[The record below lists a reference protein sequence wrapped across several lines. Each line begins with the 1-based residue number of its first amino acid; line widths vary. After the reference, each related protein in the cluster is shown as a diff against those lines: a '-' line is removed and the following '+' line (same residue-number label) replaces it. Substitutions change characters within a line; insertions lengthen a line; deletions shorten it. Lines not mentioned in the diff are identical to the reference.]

1 MKYSNFLE
9 KATLPFLAALCTGIL
24 LTAQT
29 PLSVKE
35 SVAYAVKNSPQVLKS
50 RLETLRNEEKVKE
63 YKSSG
68 LPQVNFNTSLLYNLK
83 LPTQLV
89 PNFFEGKPEELIPVQ
104 FGTDMSVLSGV
115 ELNQLAY
122 SQTYWTG
129 LKAARELS
137 LLDRLIES
145 KTQEELVYNVVR
157 TYYQAKVLEQQRG
170 LLNANLDQVRAL
182 LKLTELQYQNGFA
195 KKLDVDQLRVNQIS
209 LETQLQNL
217 QLQYEQLVQ
226 ALKLAMAMPF
236 DQEITL
242 VDTLLADPA
251 ALVKAP
257 ADYTSATGNKLDL
270 AILDKQATLQ
280 QLNVDVYRA
289 GYYPSLR
296 LVAGYNFQGQGNRLG
311 DFGDGNR
318 WFNFSQV
325 GLNISVPIFDGF
337 LKKSQIQQ
345 GNIELLKIAEDRKQL
360 QQNLEFQFGNARRQ
374 LQSTWNSLNV
384 LKENQKVAAEV
395 YTVTRKRF
403 EQGVASITEVLT
415 AERTMREVQ
424 SSYLS
429 TILQYNLA
437 LIDLEYANGNILQ
450 LFN

>member
-1 MKYSNFLE
+1 MHYRKFAFNALT
-9 KATLPFLAALCTGIL
+9 ACMVLLCTNIPLAA
-24 LTAQT
+24 QT
-29 PLSVKE
+29 SLSLKE

-50 RLETLRNEEKVKE
+50 RLQTLQNEEKIKE

-68 LPQVNFNTSLLYNLK
+68 LPQVNFNTSLVYNLK
-83 LPTQLV
+83 LPTQLI
-89 PNFFEGKPEELIPVQ
+89 PNFFEGKPEELVPVQ

-137 LLDRLIES
+137 LLDRLVES
-145 KTQEELVYNVVR
+145 KTQEELIYNVVR
-157 TYYQAKVLEQQRG
+157 TYYQAKVVDQQKG
-170 LLNANLDQVRAL
+170 LVRANLGQVSAL
-182 LKLTELQYQNGFA
+182 LKLTELQFQNGFA
-195 KKLDVDQLRVNQIS
+195 KKVDVDQLRVNKVS
-209 LETQLQNL
+209 LETQLLNL
-217 QLQYEQLVQ
+217 DLQHEQLLH
-226 ALKLAMAMPF
+226 ALKLVMAMPF
-236 DQEITL
+236 DQEISL
-242 VDTLLADPA
+242 ADTLLADPA
-251 ALVKAP
+251 GLLSAP
-257 ADYTSATGNKLDL
+257 TDYPATINNKLDL
-270 AILDKQATLQ
+270 AILDKQANLQ

-296 LVAGYNFQGQGNRLG
+296 LVAGYNYQGQGNKIG

-345 GNIELLKIAEDRKQL
+345 GNIELLKIAEDRRNL
-360 QQNLEFQFGNARRQ
+360 QQNLQYQLGNARRQ
-374 LQSTWNSLNV
+374 LQSTWNSLGV
-384 LKENQKVAAEV
+384 LKENQQVAEEIYA
-395 YTVTRKRF
+395 VTRKRF

-424 SSYLS
+424 SAYLS
-429 TILQYNLA
+429 TVLQYNLA
-437 LIDLEYANGNILQ
+437 IIDMEYANGNLLK

>member
-1 MKYSNFLE
+1 MHLWKIIAKKVAIGLVFLC
-9 KATLPFLAALCTGIL
+9 ASALLG
-24 LTAQT
+24 AQT
-29 PLSVKE
+29 PLSLKE
-35 SVAYAVKNSPQVLKS
+35 SVRFAVKNSPQVLKS
-50 RLETLRNEEKVKE
+50 KLETLKNEEKIKE

-68 LPQVNFNTSLLYNLK
+68 LPQVNFSSNLVYNLK
-83 LPTQLV
+83 LPTQLI
-89 PNFFEGKPEELIPVQ
+89 PNFFEGKPEELVPVQ

-137 LLDRLIES
+137 TLDRLIES
-145 KTQEELVYNVVR
+145 KTQEELIYNVVR
-157 TYYQAKVLEQQRG
+157 TYYQAKVVDQQKALVR
-170 LLNANLDQVRAL
+170 ANMDQVVAL

-195 KKLDVDQLRVNQIS
+195 KKVDVDQLRVNKVS

-217 QLQYEQLVQ
+217 GLQYEQLLH

-236 DQEITL
+236 EQEIVL

-251 ALVKAP
+251 ALATAP
-257 ADYTSATGNKLDL
+257 QERTPNVNNKLDL
-270 AILDKQATLQ
+270 AILDRQATLQ
-280 QLNVDVYRA
+280 QLAVDVYRA

-296 LVAGYNFQGQGNRLG
+296 IFAGYNFQGQGNSIG
-311 DFGDGNR
+311 DFGDSKS

-345 GNIELLKIAEDRKQL
+345 GNIELLKIAEDRRQL
-360 QQNLEFQFGNARRQ
+360 QQNLQFQYGNARRQ
-374 LQSTWNSLNV
+374 LQSTWNSLSV
-384 LKENQKVAAEV
+384 LKENQQVAEEI
-395 YTVTRKRF
+395 YSVTRKRF

-424 SSYLS
+424 SSYLA
-429 TILQYNLA
+429 TVLQYNLA
-437 LIDLEYANGNILQ
+437 LIDLEYANGNMLQ

>member
-1 MKYSNFLE
+1 MNYWNFTA
-9 KATLPFLAALCTGIL
+9 KAAFPFFAALCTGFL

-35 SVAYAVKNSPQVLKS
+35 SVAYAVKNSPQILKAK
-50 RLETLRNEEKVKE
+50 LETLRNEEKVKE
-63 YKSSG
+63 VKSSG
-68 LPQVNFNTSLLYNLK
+68 MPQVNFNANLVYNLK

-122 SQTYWTG
+122 SQSYWTG

-137 LLDRLIES
+137 LLNRLVES

-157 TYYQAKVLEQQRG
+157 TYYQGKVLEQQKG

-217 QLQYEQLVQ
+217 QLQYEQVVQ
-226 ALKLAMAMPF
+226 GLKLVMAMPF

-257 ADYTSATGNKLDL
+257 ADYTSATGSKLDL
-270 AILDKQATLQ
+270 AILDKQANLQ

-289 GYYPSLR
+289 GYYPSVR
-296 LVAGYNFQGQGNRLG
+296 LIAGYNYQGQGNKLG

-360 QQNLEFQFGNARRQ
+360 QQNLDFQFGNARRQ
-374 LQSTWNSLNV
+374 LQSTWNSLSV

-395 YTVTRKRF
+395 YAVTRKRF

>member
-1 MKYSNFLE
+1 MNDWKFPA
-9 KATLPFLAALCTGIL
+9 KALALFMAIFCTSMPL
-24 LTAQT
+24 RAQT
-29 PLSVKE
+29 PLSIKE
-35 SVAYAVKNSPQVLKS
+35 SVAFALKNSPQVLKS
-50 RLETLRNEEKVKE
+50 KLMTLQNEEKIKE
-63 YKSSG
+63 YKSTG
-68 LPQVNFNTSLLYNLK
+68 MPQVNFNTNLVYNLK

-89 PNFFEGKPEELIPVQ
+89 PNFFAGKPEELIPVQ
-104 FGTDMSVLSGV
+104 FGTDMSILSGV

-137 LLDRLIES
+137 LLDRLVES
-145 KTQEELVYNVVR
+145 KTKEELVYNVVR
-157 TYYQAKVLEQQRG
+157 TYYQAKVLEQQKG
-170 LLNANLDQVRAL
+170 LLTANLDQIRAL

-195 KKLDVDQLRVNQIS
+195 KKVDVDQLRVNQIS

-226 ALKLAMAMPF
+226 ALKLTMAMPF
-236 DQEITL
+236 DQEIAL

-257 ADYTSATGNKLDL
+257 ADYTSSVGSKLDL

-296 LVAGYNFQGQGNRLG
+296 LLAGYNFQGQGNTLS

-325 GLNISVPIFDGF
+325 GLNLSVPIFDGF

-374 LQSTWNSLNV
+374 LQSTWNSINV
-384 LKENQKVAAEV
+384 LKQNQIVAAEV
-395 YTVTRKRF
+395 YAVTRKRF

-415 AERTMREVQ
+415 SERTMREVQ

>member
-1 MKYSNFLE
+1 MNYRNFTA
-9 KATLPFLAALCTGIL
+9 KAALPFLASLCTGIL

-50 RLETLRNEEKVKE
+50 KLETLRNEEKVKE
-63 YKSSG
+63 VKSTG
-68 LPQVNFNTSLLYNLK
+68 LPQVNFNTNLVYNLK

-115 ELNQLAY
+115 ELNQIAY

-137 LLDRLIES
+137 LLNRLVES

-157 TYYQAKVLEQQRG
+157 TYYQAKVLEQQKG
-170 LLNANLDQVRAL
+170 LLNANLDQIRAL
-182 LKLTELQYQNGFA
+182 LNLTDLQYQNGFA
-195 KKLDVDQLRVNQIS
+195 KKVDVDQLRVNQIS

-270 AILDKQATLQ
+270 AILDKQANLQ

-289 GYYPSLR
+289 GYYPSVR
-296 LVAGYNFQGQGNRLG
+296 LFAGYNYQGQGNRLG

-337 LKKSQIQQ
+337 LKRSQIQQ

-395 YTVTRKRF
+395 YAVTRKRF

-415 AERTMREVQ
+415 SERTMREVQ

>member
-1 MKYSNFLE
+1 MNDWNFHV
-9 KATLPFLAALCTGIL
+9 KAMVLFLAIFCKSIL
-24 LTAQT
+24 LHAQT
-29 PLSVKE
+29 ALSVKE
-35 SVAYAVKNSPQVLKS
+35 SVAFAVKNSPQILKS
-50 RLETLRNEEKVKE
+50 RLETLKNEEKIKE

-68 LPQVNFNTSLLYNLK
+68 LPQVNFSTNLVYNLK
-83 LPTQLV
+83 LPTQLI
-89 PNFFEGKPEELIPVQ
+89 PNFFEGKPEELVPVQ

-137 LLDRLIES
+137 LLDRLVES

-157 TYYQAKVLEQQRG
+157 TYYQAKVLDQQKG
-170 LLNANLDQVRAL
+170 LVRANLEQVVAL
-182 LKLTELQYQNGFA
+182 LRLTELQYQNGFA
-195 KKLDVDQLRVNQIS
+195 KKVDVDQLRVNKVS

-217 QLQYEQLVQ
+217 GLQYEQLLH

-236 DQEITL
+236 EQEIVL
-242 VDTLLADPA
+242 ADTLLADPA
-251 ALVKAP
+251 ALAGAP
-257 ADYTSATGNKLDL
+257 PEHTPSVSNKLDL

-280 QLNVDVYRA
+280 QLSVDVYRA
-289 GYYPSLR
+289 GYFPSLR
-296 LVAGYNFQGQGNRLG
+296 LFAGYNFQGQGNRLG
-311 DFGDGNR
+311 DFGDSKS

-325 GLNISVPIFDGF
+325 GLNLSVPIFDGF

-345 GNIELLKIAEDRKQL
+345 GNIELLKIAEDRRQL
-360 QQNLEFQFGNARRQ
+360 QQNLEFQYGNARRQ
-374 LQSTWNSLNV
+374 LQSTWNSLSV
-384 LKENQKVAAEV
+384 LKENQQVAEEI
-395 YTVTRKRF
+395 YQVTRKRF

-424 SSYLS
+424 SSYLA
-429 TILQYNLA
+429 TVLQYNLA
-437 LIDLEYANGNILQ
+437 LIDLAYANGNILQ